1 MSLGQ
6 QRRLALARAFAI
18 KPQLLLLDEA
28 FVSLDEKLADEMMGV
43 FEALRSD
50 MPVSTI
56 LVTHDMTE
64 ARRLADR
71 IITLATDG

>member
-1 MSLGQ
+1 
-6 QRRLALARAFAI
+6 
-18 KPQLLLLDEA
+18 
-28 FVSLDEKLADEMMGV
+28 
-43 FEALRSD
+43 

-71 IITLATDG
+71 IITLATEG